1 MLSCLFS
8 CRKRALREK
17 VLLRGVVDFTSH
29 LTQRRLVVEKKQQ
42 QKKKQQWQQK
52 KATKKARFYT
62 DFQKDLSLNFISWI
76 NGVVVKDV

>member
-29 LTQRRLVVEKKQQ
+29 LTQRRLVVEKKKQQ
-42 QKKKQQWQQK
+42 QQNNNDKKK
-52 KATKKARFYT
+52 KATKKTRFYT